1 MNISVDNDRL
11 ITVAIHTFDKAL
23 QLRDLL
29 ESEGVASTLQNVNL
43 SSPVLSAGVR
53 VRISESD
60 LPLAL
65 RIIENPEIFKRTES
79 VTSLEDNRSIL
90 VPVDFTEK
98 SVTAARMAVRMASET
113 GVANQVVILN
123 SFLVP
128 RGNPLMNL
136 SNSLTLDSATS
147 DAGSVEVSVELAQ
160 AAGTEMR
167 KLENLLRAEIKRG
180 ELPAVRFKTVIVQ
193 GLPEE
198 AIGQYIKDHSEVR
211 LLVMGSRA
219 VAKKALDLAGSITA
233 EVLNSCRIQ
242 ALTIPEDSRLSDLSA
257 VSHIALLSH
266 LEQEDFLVLDA
277 LSRLLP
283 KDAEPEVKVIC
294 MPNDRYSMS
303 TNDAARRALME
314 YCAVHFSRY
323 RFTVVQHNKAS
334 RRLELDGTELIVLP
348 SRRKNIL
355 ARLFNPGAAH
365 RLLFQVDL
373 PLLVVPV

>member
-1 MNISVDNDRL
+1 MDNDRL
-11 ITVAIHTFDKAL
+11 ITVAIHTFDKAS

-29 ESEGVASTLQNVNL
+29 EREGVAATLQNVNL

-53 VRISESD
+53 VRISERN

-65 RIIENPEIFKRTES
+65 RIIENPEIFVRSES
-79 VTSLEDNRSIL
+79 MAVSEENRLIL

-98 SVTAARMAVRMASET
+98 SVAAARMALRMASET
-113 GVANQVVILN
+113 GVADRVVLLN

-160 AAGTEMR
+160 TAGSEMR

-198 AIGQYIKDHSEVR
+198 AIGQYIKDHPEVR

-233 EVLNSCRIQ
+233 EVLNNCRIQ
-242 ALTIPEDSRLSDLSA
+242 ALTIPEGSQLADLSA
-257 VSHIALLSH
+257 VSNIALLSH

-283 KDAEPEVKVIC
+283 KDAEPEIKVIC

-314 YCAVHFSRY
+314 YCAEHFPSY
-323 RFTVVQHNKAS
+323 RFSVVHHNKSS
-334 RRLELDGTELIVLP
+334 RRLELDGAELVVLP

>member
-1 MNISVDNDRL
+1 MDNDRL
-11 ITVAIHTFDKAL
+11 ITIAIHTFDKAA

-29 ESEGVASTLQNVNL
+29 EREGVAATLQNVNL

-53 VRISESD
+53 VRINESD

-65 RIIENPEIFKRTES
+65 RVIENPEIFARSEGA
-79 VTSLEDNRSIL
+79 VTADDNRAIL
-90 VPVDFTEK
+90 VPVDFTDK
-98 SVTAARMAVRMASET
+98 SIAAARMALRMAAET
-113 GVANQVVILN
+113 GIADRVVLLHA
-123 SFLVP
+123 FLVP

-160 AAGTEMR
+160 AAGAGMR
-167 KLENLLRAEIKRG
+167 KLANSLRAEIKRG
-180 ELPAVRFKTVIVQ
+180 QLPAVRFTTVILQ

-198 AIGQYIKDHSEVR
+198 AIGQYVKEHSEVR
-211 LLVMGSRA
+211 LLIMGSRA

-233 EVLNSCRIQ
+233 EVLNSCRIE
-242 ALTIPEDSRLSDLSA
+242 ALTLPEDSKLTDLST
-257 VSHIALLSH
+257 VNRIALLSH

-283 KDAEPEVKVIC
+283 KEAEPEIKVIC

-303 TNDAARRALME
+303 TNDAARRALLE
-314 YCAVHFSRY
+314 YCRVHFPRY
-323 RFTVVQHNKAS
+323 RFSVVQHNKSS
-334 RRLELDGTELIVLP
+334 RRLELEDAQLVVLP

>member
-1 MNISVDNDRL
+1 MDNDRL
-11 ITVAIHTFDKAL
+11 ITVAIHTFDKAS

-29 ESEGVASTLQNVNL
+29 EREGVAATLQNVNL

-53 VRISESD
+53 VRISERD

-65 RIIENPEIFKRTES
+65 RIIENPEIFARSES
-79 VTSLEDNRSIL
+79 VMPAEDNRSIL

-98 SVTAARMAVRMASET
+98 SVAAARMALRMASET
-113 GVANQVVILN
+113 GIADRVVLLN

-147 DAGSVEVSVELAQ
+147 DAGSVEVSVELART
-160 AAGTEMR
+160 AGSEMR

-198 AIGQYIKDHSEVR
+198 AIGQYIKEHSEVR

-242 ALTIPEDSRLSDLSA
+242 ALTLPEDSRLLNLAA
-257 VSHIALLSH
+257 VNNIALLSH

-283 KDAEPEVKVIC
+283 KEAEPEIKVIC

-303 TNDAARRALME
+303 TNDAARGALME
-314 YCAVHFSRY
+314 YCSVHFPRY
-323 RFTVVQHNKAS
+323 HFSVVQHNKSS
-334 RRLELDGTELIVLP
+334 RRLGLDGVDLVVLP

>member
-1 MNISVDNDRL
+1 MDNDRL
-11 ITVAIHTFDKAL
+11 ITIAIHTFDKAS

-29 ESEGVASTLQNVNL
+29 EREGVAATLQNVNL

-53 VRISESD
+53 VRIKESD

-65 RIIENPEIFKRTES
+65 RIVENPEIFERSEA
-79 VTSLEDNRSIL
+79 VTRLDKNCSIL
-90 VPVDFTEK
+90 VPVDFTDK
-98 SVTAARMAVRMASET
+98 SVAAARMALRLASET
-113 GVANQVVILN
+113 GVADRVVILH

-147 DAGSVEVSVELAQ
+147 DVDSVEVSVQLAQ
-160 AAGTEMR
+160 NAGSEMH
-167 KLENLLRAEIKRG
+167 KIENLLRAEIKRG
-180 ELPAVRFKTVIVQ
+180 DLPAVRFKTVIVQ

-198 AIGQYIKDHSEVR
+198 AIGQYIKDYPDVR
-211 LLVMGSRA
+211 LLIMGSRA
-219 VAKKALDLAGSITA
+219 VAKKALDFAGSITA
-233 EVLNSCRIQ
+233 EVLNNCRIQ
-242 ALTIPEDSRLSDLSA
+242 ALTLPENSKLTDLTSI
-257 VSHIALLSH
+257 HNIALLSH
-266 LEQEDFLVLDA
+266 LEQEDFLALDA

-283 KDAEPEVKVIC
+283 AEAEPEIKVIC
-294 MPNDRYSMS
+294 MPNDRYSKS
-303 TNDAARRALME
+303 TNDAARRALKE
-314 YCAVHFSRY
+314 YCSDHFPRY
-323 RFTVVQHNKAS
+323 RFSVVQYNKAT
-334 RRLELDGTELIVLP
+334 RRLDLDGSELVVLP